1 MKIVT
6 LILFIFFI
14 SCCDVITDTYGT
26 HQDAK
31 DNQLFERGWL
41 PDILPTSTTNIK
53 TQNNFD
59 LNTSK
64 GNFKIP
70 KKDLGKFISK
80 LDHILDNN
88 YSYTEKSR
96 YDIWLFEVNS
106 NGYVNYTLSIK

>member
-41 PDILPTSTTNIK
+41 PDILPTTNIK
-53 TQNNFD
+53 TQKHK
-59 LNTSK
+59 NT
-64 GNFKIP
+64 KIQ
-70 KKDLGKFISK
+70 KHKI
-80 LDHILDNN
+80 IL
-88 YSYTEKSR
+88 T
-96 YDIWLFEVNS
+96 
-106 NGYVNYTLSIK
+106 